1 MIHRFT
7 LLGCGT
13 STGVPLPG
21 CQCRVCTSNHPRNFR
36 NRTSAIIHH
45 ACGKALLIDA
55 GPDLRYQCLQHRVRR
70 VDAVLFTHAHADH
83 IFGTD
88 DLRSFNF
95 VIGGPIQCYGSSET
109 LAGLR
114 RTFPYIIE
122 PDPNYRGGKL
132 TELELIEI
140 SNLSSFSVFDSELH
154 AVPLPHGDM
163 TVTGFRFGT
172 IGYATDCKGLTPR
185 AADVLRGVEHLFL
198 DGLRWEPHNT
208 HNSIDEAIA
217 ISKELGAKQ
226 TYLVH
231 TTHTVDYDEV
241 SAQLPPGVVL
251 GYDGLTVE
259 FSD

>member
-1 MIHRFT
+1 
-7 LLGCGT
+7 
-13 STGVPLPG
+13 
-21 CQCRVCTSNHPRNFR
+21 
-36 NRTSAIIHH
+36 
-45 ACGKALLIDA
+45 
-55 GPDLRYQCLQHRVRR
+55 
-70 VDAVLFTHAHADH
+70 
-83 IFGTD
+83 
-88 DLRSFNF
+88 
-95 VIGGPIQCYGSSET
+95 
-109 LAGLR
+109 
-114 RTFPYIIE
+114 
-122 PDPNYRGGKL
+122 
-132 TELELIEI
+132 
-140 SNLSSFSVFDSELH
+140 
-154 AVPLPHGDM
+154 M